1 MIGPDDF
8 AARVDERSP
17 AVPEVDRGVCLDIA
31 IERTVEQLPPDEAHD
46 AGRDRV
52 LVGQRIADGDDP
64 LADTERI
71 GIAQGRIRQRAQ
83 RRDLDERDVG
93 VGIGAELLRLE
104 GLAIGESHGDAVRAV
119 DHMVVEK
126 CLQALN
132 LVDWRDRRLGSLSGG
147 ERQRVLLARALA
159 VQAAVLLMDEPI
171 ANVDAP
177 NVVQWLALVQG
188 MTAQGQTVVSVLH
201 DLNLALRAD
210 RVVVMHEGQVL
221 IQAPAHDPALHTC
234 LQQVFEHALTF
245 HFWQDRW
252 IALPR

>member
-1 MIGPDDF
+1 MADDIILETRGLVKEFKGFVAVNQVSLKVKRGGIHALIGPNGAGKTSLLKVLAGLLPYEGEVRF
-8 AARVDERSP
+8 FERSLMDCP
-17 AVPEVDRGVCLDIA
+17 LR
-31 IERTVEQLPPDEAHD
+31 ERAQQLAWLSQQDVA
-46 AGRDRV
+46 
-52 LVGQRIADGDDP
+52 GDD
-64 LADTERI
+64 LSVYDLVML
-71 GIAQGRIRQRAQ
+71 GRLPHQS
-83 RRDLDERDVG
+83 G
-93 VGIGAELLRLE
+93 WGGA
-104 GLAIGESHGDAVRAV
+104 SAV
-119 DHMVVEK
+119 DHTVVEQ

-177 NVVQWLALVQG
+177 NVVQWLSMVQG

>member
-1 MIGPDDF
+1 MAPKAPRISLGASGF
-8 AARVDERSP
+8 GSQVSWW
-17 AVPEVDRGVCLDIA
+17 GM
-31 IERTVEQLPPDEAHD
+31 PP
-46 AGRDRV
+46 V
-52 LVGQRIADGDDP
+52 LNKRMMD
-64 LADTERI
+64 
-71 GIAQGRIRQRAQ
+71 
-83 RRDLDERDVG
+83 
-93 VGIGAELLRLE
+93 
-104 GLAIGESHGDAVRAV
+104 
-119 DHMVVEK
+119 
-126 CLQALN
+126 
-132 LVDWRDRRLGSLSGG
+132 
-147 ERQRVLLARALA
+147 LARALA

-177 NVVQWLALVQG
+177 NVVQWLSMVQG